1 MTETSPCYPVGWT
14 IDKFSS
20 LEAMDFTRWPDH
32 CLHARIHLTM
42 HFLHLLRAMQPVSFV
57 IVYSVFMLGFHA
69 MLIQQHRE
77 TWFFDCSCTML

>member
-32 CLHARIHLTM
+32 CLHALAQGNATSEFCDSI
-42 HFLHLLRAMQPVSFV
+42 LHC
-57 IVYSVFMLGFHA
+57 VFILGFHA
-69 MLIQQHRE
+69 VLIQQHRE